1 MLTAFCQATRSSV
14 PFILTAI
21 LGWVILFREHYQ
33 LTLLVT
39 LKTRVSHLR
48 TGFQNWKRGKIRM
61 QALIKRDMLLAAS
74 CELLNT
80 NFCERNQFLVCIK
93 RLSKFSV
100 QMLRDMYLIF
110 VKTVVVIIKSTEVPL
125 NTWHKCIVIASREGG
140 GGVLPYIGY
149 IGMCGNKEY
158 GFLAGLVFK
167 KGYQFR
173 PVWSGYVFF

>member
-1 MLTAFCQATRSSV
+1 
-14 PFILTAI
+14 
-21 LGWVILFREHYQ
+21 
-33 LTLLVT
+33 
-39 LKTRVSHLR
+39 
-48 TGFQNWKRGKIRM
+48 M

-80 NFCERNQFLVCIK
+80 NSCERNQFLVCTK

-125 NTWHKCIVIASREGG
+125 NTLHKCKVIASREGR
-140 GGVLPYIGY
+140 GVLPYIGY
-149 IGMCGNKEY
+149 IGVFGAKEY
-158 GFLAGLVFK
+158 GLFSRFGLK

-173 PVWSGYVFF
+173 PVWSGYVFLEKATSSSPGD